1 MLKYLRNIINIYS
14 IYQILGKLIFMTDLI
29 VFYSRTNNTR
39 NVAEIIKEKTNGEL
53 LEVKDEAKREG
64 AVQFVTSAL
73 SMIFNRST
81 KISYDNID
89 LNNYDTIYIGSPVW
103 TNGPSPAIIEFIK
116 NNDFTGK
123 NVITFATFMAN
134 GGPKTT
140 GKMNEL
146 VKANGGNIL
155 KSFSFAASTKNI
167 KELIL
172 DEIK

>member
-1 MLKYLRNIINIYS
+1 M
-14 IYQILGKLIFMTDLI
+14 DH
-29 VFYSRTNNTR
+29 
-39 NVAEIIKEKTNGEL
+39 
-53 LEVKDEAKREG
+53 
-64 AVQFVTSAL
+64 
-73 SMIFNRST
+73 
-81 KISYDNID
+81 
-89 LNNYDTIYIGSPVW
+89 
-103 TNGPSPAIIEFIK
+103 GPSPAIIEFIK

-140 GKMNEL
+140 DKMNEL